1 MRCMCV
7 FLASIAFAQTAP
19 TPDPPPDKSAHTP
32 SAAELMHASIDKQ
45 RAAVRRQAQA
55 VGATLMPWAPSPAFP
70 GAQADCDPI
79 ATDIVTPLI
88 ENAAKANDLQVP
100 LVRGVIEQES
110 AYRPCA
116 VSRRGAQG
124 LMQLMPDTA
133 AELNVNDVFD
143 PKQNIAAGAKYLKQ
157 LLDKYKG
164 DNKLALAAYNA
175 GAVAVDAANGV
186 PDIQETRDYVDA
198 ILKKLK

>member
-1 MRCMCV
+1 
-7 FLASIAFAQTAP
+7 
-19 TPDPPPDKSAHTP
+19 
-32 SAAELMHASIDKQ
+32 
-45 RAAVRRQAQA
+45 
-55 VGATLMPWAPSPAFP
+55 MPWAPSPAFP
-70 GAQADCDPI
+70 GAQADCDAI
-79 ATDIVTPLI
+79 AAEIVTPLI

-100 LVRGVIEQES
+100 LVRGVMEQES

-133 AELNVNDVFD
+133 ADLNVSDVFD

-164 DNKLALAAYNA
+164 DNKLALAPSTPAR
-175 GAVAVDAANGV
+175 
-186 PDIQETRDYVDA
+186 PR
-198 ILKKLK
+198 

>member
-1 MRCMCV
+1 
-7 FLASIAFAQTAP
+7 
-19 TPDPPPDKSAHTP
+19 
-32 SAAELMHASIDKQ
+32 
-45 RAAVRRQAQA
+45 
-55 VGATLMPWAPSPAFP
+55 MPWAPSPAFA
-70 GAQADCDPI
+70 GARADCDPI
-79 ATDIVTPLI
+79 AADVVTPLI
-88 ENAAKANDLQVP
+88 ENAAKANDLAVL

-133 AELNVNDVFD
+133 ADLNVNDVFD
-143 PKQNIAAGAKYLKQ
+143 PKQNITAGAKYLKH

-175 GAVAVDAANGV
+175 GPAAVDAANGV
-186 PDIQETRDYVDA
+186 PDIPETRDYVDA